1 LSPGEPEGPGEPGTL
16 VFVKRCDCEV
26 SGIVLVSDLSVG
38 LDVVSDLSVGL
49 DVVSDCDVD
58 LAKGTSKTVCN
69 EENKSVTT
77 IQILSRFV
85 IDDGRGLDSDP
96 IVSENIP
103 LFTLR

>member
-1 LSPGEPEGPGEPGTL
+1 LSPGEPEGPGEPVTL

-38 LDVVSDLSVGL
+38 LDL
-49 DVVSDCDVD
+49 VSDCDVD

-96 IVSENIP
+96 MVSENIP